1 MPTDRQN
8 ETRSGGAMLL
18 ACKLFPRTS
27 GAGRPYLL
35 GRLGNLRLLVLPKR
49 EGEAGEHT
57 HVLMLAEAPQH
68 GGAE

>member
-8 ETRSGGAMLL
+8 DNRSGVMLA
-18 ACKLFPRTS
+18 ACRLYPRTS
-27 GAGRPYLL
+27 SGGRPYLL

-49 EGEAGEHT
+49 EGEVGEHT

-68 GGAE
+68 GVDQ